1 MRRGD
6 VKYWTQA
13 REMRGLRMLSNWTR
27 EPEIRDA
34 GTRDEAREDVE

>member
-27 EPEIRDA
+27 GLEI
-34 GTRDEAREDVE
+34 GTRGREMRDFRTL